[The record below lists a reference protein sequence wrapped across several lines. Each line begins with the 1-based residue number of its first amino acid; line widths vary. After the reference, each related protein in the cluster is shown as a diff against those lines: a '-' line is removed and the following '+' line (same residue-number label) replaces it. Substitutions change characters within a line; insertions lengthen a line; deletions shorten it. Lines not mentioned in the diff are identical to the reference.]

1 MSKILSFL
9 LLVCSSIFVSA
20 QNITVSNTSDAK
32 NFLEAYFSPFAESI
46 GAGLNKGWYNTAKPH
61 KLAGFDVSLSL
72 NLITISDEVAS
83 FDVNSIENFSST
95 SSSTPS
101 ILGSGKGATINYQNE
116 NVSGQFVMPDQNIE
130 IKAVPIPTLNVG
142 LGLIKGTEIN
152 VRYIPTYEY
161 NIGFVGK
168 GSVELYGAGIKHN
181 VLQWLP
187 LDKFLPFDLSIQSA
201 FSQFNTSFEVE
212 SQSVRQGV
220 DLDIRASTV
229 NLIFSKKFAMIT
241 AYGSV
246 GQNFVSSTLNAN
258 TNFSLGSTSTLNFDF
273 PLEINMPK
281 TSEMQASAGVRLQF
295 AIFTLFANQTFSSY
309 PSTSAGIGISFR

>member
-1 MSKILSFL
+1 MTKILTFL
-9 LLVCSSIFVSA
+9 LLVCSSLYVTS
-20 QNITVSNTSDAK
+20 QNTTVSNTSDAT
-32 NFLEAYFSPFAESI
+32 NFLGAYFAPFTESI
-46 GAGLNKGWYNTAKPH
+46 GSGLNKGWYNTAKPH
-61 KLAGFDVSLSL
+61 KLAGFDVSLTL

-101 ILGSGKGATINYQNE
+101 ILGNGKGATINYQNE

-130 IKAVPIPTLNVG
+130 INAVPIPTLNVG

-152 VRYIPTYEY
+152 IRYIPTYEY

-181 VLQWLP
+181 ILQWLP

-201 FSQFNTSFEVE
+201 FSKFNTSFEVE

-281 TSEMQASAGVRLQF
+281 TSEMQASAGIRLQF

>member
-1 MSKILSFL
+1 MIKILTFFF
-9 LLVCSSIFVSA
+9 LVCSSLFVSA
-20 QNITVSNTSDAK
+20 QNITVSNTSDAT
-32 NFLEAYFSPFAESI
+32 NFLGAYFSPFAEYI

-72 NLITISDEVAS
+72 NLITISDEIVS
-83 FDVNSIENFSST
+83 FDVNSIENFSSA

-101 ILGSGKGATINYQNE
+101 ILGSGEGAIINYQNG
-116 NVSGQFVMPDQNIE
+116 NVNGQFVMPDQNIE

-161 NIGFVGK
+161 DIGFIGK
-168 GSVELYGAGIKHN
+168 GSVELYGAGIKHDI
-181 VLQWLP
+181 LQWLP
-187 LDKFLPFDLSIQSA
+187 LNKFLPFDLSIQGA

-220 DLDIRASTV
+220 DLDIQASTV

-258 TNFSLGSTSTLNFDF
+258 THFSLGSTSTLNFDF

-281 TSEMQASAGVRLQF
+281 TSEIHALAGVRLQF
-295 AIFTLFANQTFSSY
+295 AIFTLYVNQTFSSY
-309 PSTSAGIGISFR
+309 PNTSAGIGISFR

>member
-181 VLQWLP
+181 ILQWLP

-201 FSQFNTSFEVE
+201 FSKFNTSFEVE

>member
-1 MSKILSFL
+1 MIKILTFF
-9 LLVCSSIFVSA
+9 LVCSSLFVSA
-20 QNITVSNTSDAK
+20 QNITVSNTSDATS
-32 NFLEAYFSPFAESI
+32 FLGAYFSPFSESI
-46 GAGLNKGWYNTAKPH
+46 GSGLNKGWYNTAKPH
-61 KLAGFDVSLSL
+61 KLAGFDVTLSL
-72 NLITISDEVAS
+72 NLITISDEIAS
-83 FDVNSIENFSST
+83 FDVNSIENFSSDS

-101 ILGSGKGATINYQNE
+101 ILGSGKGAIINYQNG
-116 NVSGQFVMPDQNIE
+116 NVNGQFVMPDQNIG
-130 IKAVPIPTLNVG
+130 IKAVLIPTLNLG

-161 NIGFVGK
+161 DIGIVGK
-168 GSVELYGAGIKHN
+168 GSVELYGAGIKHDI
-181 VLQWLP
+181 LQWLP
-187 LDKFLPFDLSIQSA
+187 LNKFLPFDLSIQCA
-201 FSQFNTSFEVE
+201 ISQFNTSFEVE

-220 DLDIRASTV
+220 DLDIQASTV

-258 TNFSLGSTSTLNFDF
+258 TNFSLGSTNTLNFDF

-281 TSEMQASAGVRLQF
+281 TSEIQASAGARLQF
-295 AIFTLFANQTFSSY
+295 AIFTLYVNQTFSSY

>member
-1 MSKILSFL
+1 MIKILTFFF
-9 LLVCSSIFVSA
+9 LVCSSLFVSA
-20 QNITVSNTSDAK
+20 QNITVSNTSDAT
-32 NFLEAYFSPFAESI
+32 NFLGAYFSPFAEYI

-72 NLITISDEVAS
+72 NLITISDEIAS

-101 ILGSGKGATINYQNE
+101 ILGSGEGAIINYQNG
-116 NVSGQFVMPDQNIE
+116 NVNGQFVMPDQNIE

-161 NIGFVGK
+161 DIGFVGK
-168 GSVELYGAGIKHN
+168 GSVELYGAGIKHDI
-181 VLQWLP
+181 LQWLP
-187 LDKFLPFDLSIQSA
+187 LNKFLPFDLSIQGA

-220 DLDIRASTV
+220 DLDIQASTV

-295 AIFTLFANQTFSSY
+295 AIFTLYANQTFSSY

>member
-1 MSKILSFL
+1 MTKILTFF
-9 LLVCSSIFVSA
+9 LVCSSLFVSA
-20 QNITVSNTSDAK
+20 QNITVSNTSDAT
-32 NFLEAYFSPFAESI
+32 NFLGAYFSPFAEYI

-72 NLITISDEVAS
+72 NLITISDEIVS
-83 FDVNSIENFSST
+83 FDVNSIENFSSA

-101 ILGSGKGATINYQNE
+101 ILGSGEGAIINYQNG
-116 NVSGQFVMPDQNIE
+116 NVNGQFVMPDQNIE

-161 NIGFVGK
+161 DIGFVGI
-168 GSVELYGAGIKHN
+168 GSVELYGAGIKHDI
-181 VLQWLP
+181 LQWLP
-187 LDKFLPFDLSIQSA
+187 LNKFLPFDLSIQGA

-220 DLDIRASTV
+220 DLDIQASTV

-241 AYGSV
+241 AYVSV

-295 AIFTLFANQTFSSY
+295 AIFTLYVNQTFSSY

>member
-1 MSKILSFL
+1 MIKILTFFF
-9 LLVCSSIFVSA
+9 LVCSSLFVSA
-20 QNITVSNTSDAK
+20 QNITVSNTSDAT
-32 NFLEAYFSPFAESI
+32 NFLGAYFSPFAEYI

-72 NLITISDEVAS
+72 NLITISDEIAS
-83 FDVNSIENFSST
+83 FDVNSIENFSSA

-101 ILGSGKGATINYQNE
+101 ILGSGEGAIINYQNG
-116 NVSGQFVMPDQNIE
+116 NVNGQFVMPDQNIE

-152 VRYIPTYEY
+152 VRYIPTHEY
-161 NIGFVGK
+161 DIGFIGK
-168 GSVELYGAGIKHN
+168 GSVELYGAGIKHDI
-181 VLQWLP
+181 LQWLP
-187 LDKFLPFDLSIQSA
+187 LNKFLPFDLSIQGA
-201 FSQFNTSFEVE
+201 FSQFNTSFEGE
-212 SQSVRQGV
+212 SQSVRQAV
-220 DLDIRASTV
+220 DLDILASTV

-281 TSEMQASAGVRLQF
+281 TSEIHASAGVRLQF
-295 AIFTLFANQTFSSY
+295 AIFTLYANQTFSSY

>member
-1 MSKILSFL
+1 MTKILTFL
-9 LLVCSSIFVSA
+9 FLVCSSLFVSA
-20 QNITVSNTSDAK
+20 QNITVSNTSDAT
-32 NFLEAYFSPFAESI
+32 NFLGAYFSPFAESI

-72 NLITISDEVAS
+72 NLITISDEIAS
-83 FDVNSIENFSST
+83 FDVNIIENFSSA

-101 ILGSGKGATINYQNE
+101 ILGSGEGAIINYQNG
-116 NVSGQFVMPDQNIE
+116 NVNGQFVMPDQNIE

-161 NIGFVGK
+161 DIGFIGK
-168 GSVELYGAGIKHN
+168 GSVELYGAGIKHDI
-181 VLQWLP
+181 LQWLP
-187 LDKFLPFDLSIQSA
+187 LNKFLPFDLSVQGA

-220 DLDIRASTV
+220 DLDIQASTV

-241 AYGSV
+241 AYASV
-246 GQNFVSSTLNAN
+246 GQNFVNSTLNTN

-273 PLEINMPK
+273 PLEINMPN

-295 AIFTLFANQTFSSY
+295 AIFTLYANQTFSSY

>member
-1 MSKILSFL
+1 MKKILTFL
-9 LLVCSSIFVSA
+9 LLVCFSLIVSA
-20 QNITVSNTSDAK
+20 QKINVSNAADAT
-32 NFLEAYFSPFAESI
+32 NFLGAYFSPFAESI
-46 GAGLNKGWYNTAKPH
+46 GSGLNKGWYNTAKPH
-61 KLAGFDVSLSL
+61 KLAGFDVTLSL
-72 NLITISDEVAS
+72 NLITISDEIAS
-83 FDVNSIENFSST
+83 FDVNSIENFSSDS

-101 ILGSGKGATINYQNE
+101 ILGSGKGAIINYQNGDV
-116 NVSGQFVMPDQNIE
+116 NGQFVMPDQNIG
-130 IKAVPIPTLNVG
+130 IKAVLIPTLNVG

-161 NIGFVGK
+161 DIGFVGK
-168 GSVELYGAGIKHN
+168 GSVELYGAGIKHDI
-181 VLQWLP
+181 LQWLP
-187 LDKFLPFDLSIQSA
+187 LNKFLPFDLSIQGA

-212 SQSVRQGV
+212 SQSV
-220 DLDIRASTV
+220 DLDIQASTV

-246 GQNFVSSTLNAN
+246 GQNFVNSTLNAN

-295 AIFTLFANQTFSSY
+295 AIFTLYANQTFSSY

>member
-1 MSKILSFL
+1 MTKILTFL
-9 LLVCSSIFVSA
+9 FLVCSSLFVSA
-20 QNITVSNTSDAK
+20 QNITVSNTSDAT
-32 NFLEAYFSPFAESI
+32 NFLGAYFSPFAESI

-72 NLITISDEVAS
+72 NLITISDEIAS
-83 FDVNSIENFSST
+83 FDVNSIENFSSA

-101 ILGSGKGATINYQNE
+101 ILGCGEGAIINYQNG
-116 NVSGQFVMPDQNIE
+116 NVNGQFVMPDQNIE

-161 NIGFVGK
+161 DIGFVGK
-168 GSVELYGAGIKHN
+168 GSVELYGAGIKHDI
-181 VLQWLP
+181 LQWLP
-187 LDKFLPFDLSIQSA
+187 LNKFLPFDLSIQGA

-220 DLDIRASTV
+220 DLDIQASTV

-258 TNFSLGSTSTLNFDF
+258 TNFSLGSTSTLNFDS

-295 AIFTLFANQTFSSY
+295 AIFTLYANQTFSSY

>member
-46 GAGLNKGWYNTAKPH
+46 GSGLNKGWYNTAKPH

-181 VLQWLP
+181 ILQWLP
-187 LDKFLPFDLSIQSA
+187 LDKFLPFDLSIQGA

-212 SQSVRQGV
+212 SQSVNQEV

>member
-1 MSKILSFL
+1 MIKILNFL
-9 LLVCSSIFVSA
+9 FIVCSSLFVSA
-20 QNITVSNTSDAK
+20 QNITVSNTSDAT
-32 NFLEAYFSPFAESI
+32 NFLGAYFSPFAESI

-72 NLITISDEVAS
+72 NLITISGEIAS
-83 FDVNSIENFSST
+83 FDVNSIENFSSA

-101 ILGSGKGATINYQNE
+101 ILGSGEGAIINYQNG
-116 NVSGQFVMPDQNIE
+116 NVNGQFVMPDQNIE
-130 IKAVPIPTLNVG
+130 IKAVLIPTLNVG
-142 LGLIKGTEIN
+142 LGLIKGTDIN

-161 NIGFVGK
+161 DIGFIGK
-168 GSVELYGAGIKHN
+168 GSVELYGAGIKHDI
-181 VLQWLP
+181 LQWLP
-187 LDKFLPFDLSIQSA
+187 LNKFLPFDLSIQGA

-220 DLDIRASTV
+220 DLDIQASTV

-258 TNFSLGSTSTLNFDF
+258 TNFSLGTTSTLNFDF

-295 AIFTLFANQTFSSY
+295 AIFTLYANQTFSSY

>member
-1 MSKILSFL
+1 MTKILTFL
-9 LLVCSSIFVSA
+9 FLVCSSLFVSA
-20 QNITVSNTSDAK
+20 QNITVSNTSDAT
-32 NFLEAYFSPFAESI
+32 NFLGAYFSPFAESI

-72 NLITISDEVAS
+72 NLITISDEIAS
-83 FDVNSIENFSST
+83 FDVNSIENFSSA

-101 ILGSGKGATINYQNE
+101 ILGSGEGAIINYHNG
-116 NVSGQFVMPDQNIE
+116 NVNGQFVMPDQNIE

-161 NIGFVGK
+161 DIGFVGK
-168 GSVELYGAGIKHN
+168 GSVELYGAGIKHDI
-181 VLQWLP
+181 LQWLP
-187 LDKFLPFDLSIQSA
+187 LNKFLPFDLSIQGA

-220 DLDIRASTV
+220 DLDIQASTV

-295 AIFTLFANQTFSSY
+295 AIFTLYANQTFSSY

>member
-61 KLAGFDVSLSL
+61 KLVGFDVSLSL
-72 NLITISDEVAS
+72 NLITISDEVSA
-83 FDVNSIENFSST
+83 FDVNSIDNFSST

-101 ILGSGKGATINYQNE
+101 ILGSGEGATINYQNE

-181 VLQWLP
+181 ILQWLP

-201 FSQFNTSFEVE
+201 FSKFNTSFEVE

-295 AIFTLFANQTFSSY
+295 AIFTLYANQTFSSY

>member
-1 MSKILSFL
+1 MTKILTFL
-9 LLVCSSIFVSA
+9 FLVCSSLFVSA
-20 QNITVSNTSDAK
+20 QNITVSNTTDAT
-32 NFLEAYFSPFAESI
+32 NFLGAYFSPFAESI

-72 NLITISDEVAS
+72 GLITISDEVAS

-95 SSSTPS
+95 SSSTPT
-101 ILGSGKGATINYQNE
+101 ILGSGEGATINYQNG
-116 NVSGQFVMPDQNIE
+116 NVNGQFVMPDQNVE

-142 LGLIKGTEIN
+142 LGLVKGTEIN

-161 NIGFVGK
+161 DIGFVGK
-168 GSVELYGAGIKHN
+168 GSVELYGAGIKHDI
-181 VLQWLP
+181 LQWLP
-187 LDKFLPFDLSIQSA
+187 LNKLLPFDLSLQGA

-212 SQSVRQGV
+212 TQSVRQGV
-220 DLDIRASTV
+220 DLGIRASTV

-258 TNFSLGSTSTLNFDF
+258 TNFSIGSTSTLNFDF
-273 PLEINMPK
+273 PLEINMPN

-295 AIFTLFANQTFSSY
+295 AIFTLYANQTFSSY

>member
-1 MSKILSFL
+1 MIKILTFL
-9 LLVCSSIFVSA
+9 FLVCSSLFVSA
-20 QNITVSNTSDAK
+20 QNITVSNTSDAT
-32 NFLEAYFSPFAESI
+32 NFLGAYFSPFAESI
-46 GAGLNKGWYNTAKPH
+46 GAGLNKGWYNTAKSH

-72 NLITISDEVAS
+72 NLITISDEIAS
-83 FDVNSIENFSST
+83 FDVNSIENFSSA

-101 ILGSGKGATINYQNE
+101 ILGSGEGAIINYQNG
-116 NVSGQFVMPDQNIE
+116 NVNGQFVMPDQNIE

-152 VRYIPTYEY
+152 VRYIPSYEY
-161 NIGFVGK
+161 DIGFIGK

-181 VLQWLP
+181 ILQWLP
-187 LDKFLPFDLSIQSA
+187 LNKFLPFDLSIQGA

-220 DLDIRASTV
+220 DLDIQASTV

-295 AIFTLFANQTFSSY
+295 AIFTLYANQTFSSY

>member
-1 MSKILSFL
+1 MTKILTFL
-9 LLVCSSIFVSA
+9 LLVCSSLYVTS
-20 QNITVSNTSDAK
+20 QNTTVSNTSDAT
-32 NFLEAYFSPFAESI
+32 NFLGAYFAPFTESI
-46 GAGLNKGWYNTAKPH
+46 GSGLNKGWYNTAKPH

-72 NLITISDEVAS
+72 NLITISDEVAA
-83 FDVNSIENFSST
+83 FDVNSIDNFSST

-101 ILGSGKGATINYQNE
+101 ILGSGKGATINYQNG
-116 NVSGQFVMPDQNIE
+116 NVNGQFVMPDQNID

-168 GSVELYGAGIKHN
+168 GSVELYGAGIKHDI
-181 VLQWLP
+181 LQWLP
-187 LDKFLPFDLSIQSA
+187 LNKFLPFDLSIQGA

-220 DLDIRASTV
+220 GLDIQASTV

-241 AYGSV
+241 AYASV
-246 GQNFVSSTLNAN
+246 GQNFVNSTLNAN

-273 PLEINMPK
+273 PLEINMPN

-295 AIFTLFANQTFSSY
+295 AIFTLYANQTFSSY

>member
-1 MSKILSFL
+1 MTKILTFL
-9 LLVCSSIFVSA
+9 FLVCSSLFVSA
-20 QNITVSNTSDAK
+20 QNITVSNTSDAT
-32 NFLEAYFSPFAESI
+32 NFLGAYFSPFAESI

-72 NLITISDEVAS
+72 NLITISDEIAS
-83 FDVNSIENFSST
+83 FDVNSIENFSSA

-101 ILGSGKGATINYQNE
+101 ILGSGEGAIINYQNG
-116 NVSGQFVMPDQNIE
+116 NVNGQFVMPDQNIE

-161 NIGFVGK
+161 DIGFVGK
-168 GSVELYGAGIKHN
+168 GSVELYGAGIKHDI
-181 VLQWLP
+181 LQWLP
-187 LDKFLPFDLSIQSA
+187 LNKFLPFDLSIQGA

-220 DLDIRASTV
+220 DLDIQASTV

-258 TNFSLGSTSTLNFDF
+258 TNFSLGSVSTLNFDF

-295 AIFTLFANQTFSSY
+295 AIFTLYANQTFSSN

>member
-1 MSKILSFL
+1 MIKILTFL
-9 LLVCSSIFVSA
+9 FLVCSSLFVSA
-20 QNITVSNTSDAK
+20 QNIIVSNTSDAT
-32 NFLEAYFSPFAESI
+32 NFLRAYFSPFAESI
-46 GAGLNKGWYNTAKPH
+46 GAGLNKGWYNTAKSH

-72 NLITISDEVAS
+72 NLITISDEIAS
-83 FDVNSIENFSST
+83 FDVNSIENFSSA

-101 ILGSGKGATINYQNE
+101 ILGSGEGAIINYQNG
-116 NVSGQFVMPDQNIE
+116 NVNGQFVMPDQNIE

-161 NIGFVGK
+161 DIGFIGK

-181 VLQWLP
+181 ILQWLP
-187 LDKFLPFDLSIQSA
+187 LNKFLPFDLSIQGA

-220 DLDIRASTV
+220 DLDIQASTV

-295 AIFTLFANQTFSSY
+295 TFFTLYANKTFSSY

>member
-1 MSKILSFL
+1 MTKILTFF
-9 LLVCSSIFVSA
+9 LVCSSLFVSA
-20 QNITVSNTSDAK
+20 QNITVSNTSDAT
-32 NFLEAYFSPFAESI
+32 NFLGAYFSPFAEYI

-72 NLITISDEVAS
+72 NLITISDEIVS
-83 FDVNSIENFSST
+83 FDVNSIENFSSA

-101 ILGSGKGATINYQNE
+101 ILGSGEGAIINYQNG
-116 NVSGQFVMPDQNIE
+116 NVNGQFVMPDQNIE

-161 NIGFVGK
+161 DIGFVGI
-168 GSVELYGAGIKHN
+168 GSVELYGAGIKHDI
-181 VLQWLP
+181 LQWLP
-187 LDKFLPFDLSIQSA
+187 LNKFLPFDLSIQGA

-220 DLDIRASTV
+220 DLDIQASTV

-295 AIFTLFANQTFSSY
+295 AIFTLYANQTFSSY

>member
-1 MSKILSFL
+1 MTKILTFL
-9 LLVCSSIFVSA
+9 FLVCSSLFVSA
-20 QNITVSNTSDAK
+20 QNITVSNTSDAT
-32 NFLEAYFSPFAESI
+32 NFLGAYFSPFAESI

-72 NLITISDEVAS
+72 NLITISDEITS
-83 FDVNSIENFSST
+83 FDVNSIENFSSA

-101 ILGSGKGATINYQNE
+101 ILGSGEGAIINYQNG
-116 NVSGQFVMPDQNIE
+116 NVNGQFVMPDQNIE

-161 NIGFVGK
+161 DIGFVGK
-168 GSVELYGAGIKHN
+168 GSVELYGAGIKHDI
-181 VLQWLP
+181 LQWLP
-187 LDKFLPFDLSIQSA
+187 LNKFLPFDLSIQGA

-220 DLDIRASTV
+220 DLDIQASTV

-295 AIFTLFANQTFSSY
+295 AIFTLYANQTFSSY

>member
-1 MSKILSFL
+1 MTKILTFL
-9 LLVCSSIFVSA
+9 FLVCSSLFVSA
-20 QNITVSNTSDAK
+20 QNITVSNTSDAT
-32 NFLEAYFSPFAESI
+32 NFLGAYFSPFAESI

-72 NLITISDEVAS
+72 NLITISDEAAS
-83 FDVNSIENFSST
+83 FDVNSIENFSSA

-101 ILGSGKGATINYQNE
+101 ILGGGEGTTINYQNG
-116 NVSGQFVMPDQNIE
+116 NVNGQFVMPDQNIE

-142 LGLIKGTEIN
+142 VGLVKGTEIN

-161 NIGFVGK
+161 DIGFVGK
-168 GSVELYGAGIKHN
+168 GSVELYGAGIKHDI
-181 VLQWLP
+181 LQWLP
-187 LDKFLPFDLSIQSA
+187 LNKFLPFDLSIQGA

-220 DLDIRASTV
+220 DLDIQASTV

-295 AIFTLFANQTFSSY
+295 AIFTLYANQTFSSY

>member
-1 MSKILSFL
+1 MIKILTFL
-9 LLVCSSIFVSA
+9 FLVCSSLFISA
-20 QNITVSNTSDAK
+20 QNITVSNTSDAT
-32 NFLEAYFSPFAESI
+32 NFLGAYFSPFAESI

-72 NLITISDEVAS
+72 NLITISDEIAS
-83 FDVNSIENFSST
+83 FDVNNIENFSSA

-101 ILGSGKGATINYQNE
+101 ILGNGEGAIINYQNG
-116 NVSGQFVMPDQNIE
+116 NVNGQFVMPDQNIE
-130 IKAVPIPTLNVG
+130 IKAVPMPTLNVG

-161 NIGFVGK
+161 DIGFIGK
-168 GSVELYGAGIKHN
+168 GSVELYGAGIKHDIF
-181 VLQWLP
+181 QWLP
-187 LDKFLPFDLSIQSA
+187 LNKFLPFDLSIQGA

-220 DLDIRASTV
+220 DLDIQASTV

-295 AIFTLFANQTFSSY
+295 AIFTLYANQTFSSY

>member
-1 MSKILSFL
+1 MTKILTFL
-9 LLVCSSIFVSA
+9 FLVCSSLFVSA
-20 QNITVSNTSDAK
+20 QNITISNTSDAT
-32 NFLEAYFSPFAESI
+32 NFLGAYFSPFAESI

-72 NLITISDEVAS
+72 NLITISDEIAS
-83 FDVNSIENFSST
+83 FDVNSIENFSSA

-101 ILGSGKGATINYQNE
+101 ILGSGEGAIINYQNG
-116 NVSGQFVMPDQNIE
+116 NVNGQFVMPDQNIE

-161 NIGFVGK
+161 DIGFIGK
-168 GSVELYGAGIKHN
+168 GSVELYGAGIKHDI
-181 VLQWLP
+181 LQWLP
-187 LDKFLPFDLSIQSA
+187 LNKFLPFDLSIQGA

-220 DLDIRASTV
+220 DLDIQASTV

-258 TNFSLGSTSTLNFDF
+258 TNFSLGSTSTLNFDS

-295 AIFTLFANQTFSSY
+295 AIFTLYANQTFSSY

>member
-1 MSKILSFL
+1 MTKILTFL
-9 LLVCSSIFVSA
+9 FLVCSSLFVSA
-20 QNITVSNTSDAK
+20 QNITVSNTSDAT
-32 NFLEAYFSPFAESI
+32 NFLGAYFSPFAEYI

-72 NLITISDEVAS
+72 NLITISDEIAS

-101 ILGSGKGATINYQNE
+101 ILGSGEGAIINYQNG
-116 NVSGQFVMPDQNIE
+116 NVNGQFVMPDQNIE

-161 NIGFVGK
+161 DIGFVGK
-168 GSVELYGAGIKHN
+168 GSVELYGAGIKHDI
-181 VLQWLP
+181 LQWLP
-187 LDKFLPFDLSIQSA
+187 LNKFLPFDLSIQGA

-212 SQSVRQGV
+212 SQSVRQAV
-220 DLDIRASTV
+220 DLDILASTV

-241 AYGSV
+241 AYASV

-273 PLEINMPK
+273 PLEINMPY

-295 AIFTLFANQTFSSY
+295 AIFTLYANQTFSSY

>member
-1 MSKILSFL
+1 MIKILTFL
-9 LLVCSSIFVSA
+9 LLVCSSLFISA
-20 QNITVSNTSDAK
+20 QNITVSNTSDAT
-32 NFLEAYFSPFAESI
+32 NFLGAYFSPFAESI

-72 NLITISDEVAS
+72 NLITISDEIAS
-83 FDVNSIENFSST
+83 FDVNNIENFSSA

-101 ILGSGKGATINYQNE
+101 ILGNGEGAIINYQNG
-116 NVSGQFVMPDQNIE
+116 NVNGQFVMPDQNIE
-130 IKAVPIPTLNVG
+130 IKAVPMPTLNVG

-161 NIGFVGK
+161 DIGFIGK
-168 GSVELYGAGIKHN
+168 GSVELYGAGIKHDI
-181 VLQWLP
+181 LQWLP
-187 LDKFLPFDLSIQSA
+187 LNKFLPFDLSIQGA

-220 DLDIRASTV
+220 DLDIQASTV

-295 AIFTLFANQTFSSY
+295 AIFTLYANQTFSSY

>member
-1 MSKILSFL
+1 MSKILIFL
-9 LLVCSSIFVSA
+9 LWVCSSIFVSA
-20 QNITVSNTSDAK
+20 QNITVSNTSDTK

-83 FDVNSIENFSST
+83 FDVNIIENFSST

-181 VLQWLP
+181 ILQWLP
-187 LDKFLPFDLSIQSA
+187 LNKFLPFDLSIQSA
-201 FSQFNTSFEVE
+201 FSKFNTSFEVE

-273 PLEINMPK
+273 PLEINMTK

>member
-152 VRYIPTYEY
+152 IRYIPTYEY

-181 VLQWLP
+181 ILQWLP
-187 LDKFLPFDLSIQSA
+187 LDKFLPFDLSIQCA
-201 FSQFNTSFEVE
+201 FSKFNTSFEVE

>member
-1 MSKILSFL
+1 MIKILTFL
-9 LLVCSSIFVSA
+9 FLVCSSLFVSA
-20 QNITVSNTSDAK
+20 QNITVSNNSDAT
-32 NFLEAYFSPFAESI
+32 NFLGAYFSPFAESI
-46 GAGLNKGWYNTAKPH
+46 GAGLNKGWYYTAKPH

-72 NLITISDEVAS
+72 NLITISDEIAS
-83 FDVNSIENFSST
+83 FDVNSIENFSSA

-101 ILGSGKGATINYQNE
+101 ILGSGEGAIINYQNG
-116 NVSGQFVMPDQNIE
+116 NVNGQFVMPDQNIE

-152 VRYIPTYEY
+152 VRYIPSYEY
-161 NIGFVGK
+161 DIGFIGK

-181 VLQWLP
+181 ILQWLP
-187 LDKFLPFDLSIQSA
+187 LNKFLPFDLSIQCA
-201 FSQFNTSFEVE
+201 ISQFNTSFEVE

-220 DLDIRASTV
+220 DLDIQASTV

-258 TNFSLGSTSTLNFDF
+258 KNFSLGSTSTLNFDS

-281 TSEMQASAGVRLQF
+281 TSEMQASAGIRLQF
-295 AIFTLFANQTFSSY
+295 AIFTLYANQTFSSY